1 MQQPVTA
8 QASSRWRLQGGQILN
23 SVESRDLYSVT
34 EIEPRN
40 RTREPDGRSAAA
52 AEAASAP
59 AAADPVSAGAGHA
72 VLRKGDGGGG
82 GGSRLSTSDR
92 EPAASRR
99 TNLII

>member
-59 AAADPVSAGAGHA
+59 ADPVSAGAGHA